1 MATREVPWLAASG
14 TQAHDGASIPATN
27 RLRGAASVP
36 EIRAMHVVILAAG
49 TGSRLRPLI
58 GALPKALLEV
68 GGRTLI
74 DRSVERLVRHGL
86 ASLTVVAGYGA
97 EAFRPVLRA
106 LAPDVRIVENDAPD
120 DNGSMRSLA
129 LAVEAWGGS
138 CPEEVLVAEGD
149 LLYGADALRAL
160 SEAPPSDATV
170 LCSTPTG
177 AGDEVWVRGE
187 AGRVTAIA
195 KGSAA
200 APPVLGELVG
210 LTRIRR
216 EALHAMVASHREGGE
231 GAAREHY
238 EERLAA
244 VAGSREVRALVVPGL
259 VWAEIDDAG
268 HLARAER
275 EVLPRLEA
283 DDAAAAAG

>member
-1 MATREVPWLAASG
+1 M
-14 TQAHDGASIPATN
+14 
-27 RLRGAASVP
+27 P

-86 ASLTVVAGYGA
+86 ASLTVVVGYGA

-106 LAPDVRIVENDAPD
+106 LAPGVHIVENAASEDT
-120 DNGSMRSLA
+120 GSMRSLA

-138 CPEEVLVAEGD
+138 CPDEVVVAEGD
-149 LLYGADALRAL
+149 LLYGADALGAL
-160 SEAPPSDATV
+160 SEAPPADATV

-177 AGDEVWVRGE
+177 AGDEVWVRG
-187 AGRVTAIA
+187 ARGRVVAIG
-195 KGSAA
+195 KRA
-200 APPVLGELVG
+200 APHLPILGELVG

-216 EALHAMVASHREGGE
+216 EALHAMVALHHAG
-231 GAAREHY
+231 GAATAMEHY
-238 EERLAA
+238 EERLSALA
-244 VAGSREVRALVVPGL
+244 GTHDIRACVVAGLA
-259 VWAEIDDAG
+259 WAEIDDAS

-275 EVLPRLEA
+275 DVLPRLEA
-283 DDAAAAAG
+283 ADAGG